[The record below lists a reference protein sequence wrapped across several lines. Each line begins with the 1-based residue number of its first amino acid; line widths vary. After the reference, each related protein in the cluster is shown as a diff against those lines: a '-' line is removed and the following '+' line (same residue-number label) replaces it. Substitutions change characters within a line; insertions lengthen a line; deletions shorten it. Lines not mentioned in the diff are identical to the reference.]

1 MNEDAGTRA
10 PNQIA
15 RFEETPVILWCR
27 LSYTMFPL
35 KVAIVEINRGETSE
49 ELTGLLAIGGR
60 LDRTIDA

>member
-1 MNEDAGTRA
+1 
-10 PNQIA
+10 
-15 RFEETPVILWCR
+15 
-27 LSYTMFPL
+27 MFPL